1 MHPSITE
8 VKTFMEARHWDKVKI
23 SNLAKSISIES
34 AELLELFQ
42 WTEMDAEQV
51 LADPER
57 LENLKQELA
66 DILIYSYQIMY
77 QLDLDPTDIVHRK
90 LEIAAKK
97 YPIELVQD
105 WESAEQAGLKAYEE
119 RKRLMRQQK
128 AE

>member
-1 MHPSITE
+1 MNESIAE
-8 VKTFMEARHWDKVKI
+8 VKAFMEERHWDKVKI

-51 LADPER
+51 QADPER
-57 LENLKQELA
+57 LDNLKKELA

-77 QLDLDPTDIVHRK
+77 QLDLDPVDIVHQK
-90 LEIAAKK
+90 LQIAAKK
-97 YPIELVQD
+97 YPVDLVKD

-119 RKRLMRQQK
+119 RKKQMRSQLP
-128 AE
+128 